1 MSSSTLLLRLLLC
14 WLLCT
19 HRPPGRQSE
28 RSFKGCR
35 DDGAAGGWI
44 FQIPAF
50 HKAHSIY
57 NDRDIARDTSRHKTN
72 FKTEKSSTAT
82 GTARKPLSLATAS
95 GPGRC
100 PPLAGWEAAAG
111 ILCSPRRTLP
121 EAREEEASASRTSP
135 LRWQGRR
142 ALSLDRL
149 PSRSRG
155 SSFFPSVHPA
165 LSALGNAAPAARSSV
180 LPQLGTSPSPPEG
193 ELSATPIQNPRA
205 QLAAHRAAG
214 AHRPL

>member
-28 RSFKGCR
+28 RSFKGWR

-82 GTARKPLSLATAS
+82 GTARKLLLLAMAS
-95 GPGRC
+95 RAGKHPAL
-100 PPLAGWEAAAG
+100 PGWEAAVG
-111 ILCSPRRTLP
+111 ILCSPWRMLP
-121 EAREEEASASRTSP
+121 ETWERRRPQPAEHHLSTGKRSVWTGCPVEAAVAVFSLSASCFLCLGKCSSSCLELYP
-135 LRWQGRR
+135 
-142 ALSLDRL
+142 ALAGNQ
-149 PSRSRG
+149 P
-155 SSFFPSVHPA
+155 FPS
-165 LSALGNAAPAARSSV
+165 
-180 LPQLGTSPSPPEG
+180 
-193 ELSATPIQNPRA
+193 
-205 QLAAHRAAG
+205 
-214 AHRPL
+214 